1 MPNTDKYKT
10 IELFS
15 EGVYKEKG
23 SKFISLA
30 YPVSTEQEVKDIIKT
45 LRKKYYDARHI
56 VYAYRLGAD
65 MKILRC
71 SDDGEPANSSGPP
84 VLGQIQTF
92 GLTYI
97 LIAVVRYFGGT
108 KLGVSGLINAYKTS
122 AKDAIENNTIIE
134 KYEQDVFTIEF
145 DYSVMN
151 TVMKLLKENSI
162 EQSNQQF
169 DNVCKITISIR
180 KLHSEKIKELL
191 SKIEKLKFS

>member
-191 SKIEKLKFS
+191 SKIEKLKIS